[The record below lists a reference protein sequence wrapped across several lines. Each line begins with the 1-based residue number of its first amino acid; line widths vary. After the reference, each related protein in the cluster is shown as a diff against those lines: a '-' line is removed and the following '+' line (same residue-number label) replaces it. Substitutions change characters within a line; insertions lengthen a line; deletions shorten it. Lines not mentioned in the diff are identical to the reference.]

1 MRKNPSSN
9 ASSNADAQ
17 EQAGAT
23 ADEAQATPQVTED
36 GNTVVVEAA
45 GAKVTVEVEP
55 EATATARAPRS
66 TAPKFKILKPEELE
80 ALGTDEKV
88 AYIEAFTA
96 WDAERKAKQNG
107 GYKQYRDKLIA
118 DPERK
123 AKYDAGKRAASQRFQ
138 AKKKAEREELERLRA
153 LVAKTQQAS

>member
-45 GAKVTVEVEP
+45 GATVTVEVEP
-55 EATATARAPRS
+55 TATARAPRS
-66 TAPKFKILKPEELE
+66 TTPKFKILKPEELE